1 MGKKRV
7 GNFLLLIV
15 VCCLLAGNVAEAKVV
30 KYFGEVYYGDY
41 LEPVYARGNKYGC
54 FFKGKPESKRLDRA
68 IILESSVGKAT
79 VKIPKYLW
87 YNKKRFKVTEVFEM
101 VDYDSSVSYIFR
113 GFWNRN
119 KIKRLII
126 PETVENLKLET
137 SLWKNLKSFNIPAKV
152 RWLELDYTKAKVT
165 LSPGNKWYRM
175 KDGAIYSRETGN
187 LYVMT
192 GKRKTCRVEESAKS
206 ITDKAFKN
214 DIYIRKV
221 TIPDSVEDVYE
232 SCFEGCKALTEVYFE
247 HTEKMPKLW
256 KNVFLKAKKGITF
269 YVKNEE
275 MKEQLKKNLKRTKA
289 RKYKI
294 KYW

>member
-1 MGKKRV
+1 M
-7 GNFLLLIV
+7 FFYWE
-15 VCCLLAGNVAEAKVV
+15 AG
-30 KYFGEVYYGDY
+30 
-41 LEPVYARGNKYGC
+41 
-54 FFKGKPESKRLDRA
+54 SKRLDKA
-68 IILESSVGKAT
+68 IIMESSVGKPT
-79 VKIPKYLW
+79 LKIPKYLW
-87 YNKKRFKVTEVFEM
+87 YNKKRFKVTEVFEI
-101 VDYDSSVSYIFR
+101 VDRDSSVSYIFR

>member
-1 MGKKRV
+1 MKWLKRLGV
-7 GNFLLLIV
+7 VTLLLLTCV
-15 VCCLLAGNVAEAKVV
+15 LLDKKITEAKVV
-30 KYFGEVYYGDY
+30 KYFGEVYYGDWT
-41 LEPVYARGNKYGC
+41 EPVYTKGNKYGC
-54 FFKGKPESKRLDRA
+54 FFEYESKGKRRA
-68 IILESSVGKAT
+68 IIMESSVGKPIL
-79 VKIPKYLW
+79 KIPQYLR
-87 YNKKRFKVTEVFEM
+87 YNKKRFKVKEVFEI
-101 VDYDSSVSYIFR
+101 VDRDSSIYTALR

-165 LSPGNKWYRM
+165 LSPENKWYKM
-175 KDGAIYSRETGN
+175 KDGAIYSRETGY

-192 GKRKTCRVEESAKS
+192 GKRKTCKVEEGARIISS
-206 ITDKAFKN
+206 EAFKN
-214 DIYIRKV
+214 DIYIQKV
-221 TIPDSVEDVYE
+221 TIPSSVEDVNE
-232 SCFEGCKALTEVYFE
+232 SCFEGCKSLMEVYFE

-269 YVKNEE
+269 YVKNED

-289 RKYKI
+289 RNYKI

>member
-7 GNFLLLIV
+7 GDFLLLIV
-15 VCCLLAGNVAEAKVV
+15 VCCLLAGNATEAKVV

-41 LEPVYARGNKYGC
+41 LEPVYDRGNKYGC
-54 FFKGKPESKRLDRA
+54 FFSVNPEGKYESEAK
-68 IILESSVGKAT
+68 ILESRVGKAT

-87 YNKKRFKVTEVFEM
+87 YNKKRFKVKEVFEM